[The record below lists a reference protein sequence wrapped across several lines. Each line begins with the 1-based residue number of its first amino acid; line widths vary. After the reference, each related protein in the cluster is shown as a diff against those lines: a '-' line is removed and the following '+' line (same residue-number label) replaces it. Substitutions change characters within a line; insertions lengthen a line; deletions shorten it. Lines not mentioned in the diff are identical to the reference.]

1 MQKLIEKASTL
12 VESLPYIRRFHGKT
26 IVVKYGGSAMVE
38 TELKNNFA
46 KDIVLLKYV
55 GINPIIVH
63 GGGPQI
69 AEMLEKMGIKTKF
82 VSGMRVTDNET
93 MSVVE
98 MVLAG
103 KVNKDI
109 VNLIN
114 KNGGSAIGLSGKDGH
129 LLTAEKLMVE
139 NDSTILQAPEIMDIG
154 HVGRVKGVDANVIQA
169 VSKDFIPIIAPV
181 GTGDD
186 YEAYNINADLV
197 AGSVA
202 AAVKAEKLIMLTDVR
217 GVLDNDESLISSIK
231 TDEVPRLKAEKI
243 IKGGMVPKT
252 DAAVTALQA
261 GVNKAHIVDGR
272 ILHSVLLEIFTDS
285 GIGTQ
290 ITL

>member
-12 VESLPYIRRFHGKT
+12 VESLPYIRRFYGKT

-38 TELKNNFA
+38 DELKNNFA

-69 AEMLEKMGIKTKF
+69 AEMLDKMGIKTKF
-82 VSGMRVTDNET
+82 VSGMRVTDKET

-114 KNGGSAIGLSGKDGH
+114 KNGGSAIGLSGKDGQ

-154 HVGRVKGVDANVIQA
+154 HVGRVKGVDANVIQS

-181 GTGDD
+181 GIGDD

-217 GVLDNDESLISSIK
+217 GVLDNDKRLISSIK
-231 TDEVPRLKAEKI
+231 TDDVPRLKVDKI
-243 IKGGMVPKT
+243 IRGGMIPKT

>member
-1 MQKLIEKASTL
+1 MQELIEKASTL
-12 VESLPYIRRFHGKT
+12 VESLPYIRKFYGKT

-69 AEMLEKMGIKTKF
+69 AEMLGKMGIKTKF
-82 VSGMRVTDNET
+82 VSGMRVTDRET

-154 HVGRVKGVDANVIQA
+154 HVGRVKSVDADVIQA

-181 GTGDD
+181 GIGDD

-217 GVLDNDESLISSIK
+217 GVLDNDGNLISSIK
-231 TDEVPRLKAEKI
+231 ANDVPRLKNDKI
-243 IKGGMVPKT
+243 IKGGMIPKT
-252 DAAVTALQA
+252 DAAVTALEA

>member
-12 VESLPYIRRFHGKT
+12 VESLPYIRRFYGKT

-38 TELKNNFA
+38 DELKNNFA

-69 AEMLEKMGIKTKF
+69 AEMLDKMGIKTKF
-82 VSGMRVTDNET
+82 VSGMRVTDKET
-93 MSVVE
+93 MGVVE

-103 KVNKDI
+103 KINKDI

-114 KNGGSAIGLSGKDGH
+114 KNGGSAIGLSGKDGQ

-181 GTGDD
+181 GIGDD

-217 GVLDNDESLISSIK
+217 GVLDNDGSLISSIK
-231 TDEVPRLKAEKI
+231 TDDVPRLKVDKI
-243 IKGGMVPKT
+243 IRGGMIPKT

>member
-1 MQKLIEKASTL
+1 MQELIQKASTL
-12 VESLPYIRRFHGKT
+12 VESLPYIRRFYGKT

-38 TELKNNFA
+38 DELKNNFA

-69 AEMLEKMGIKTKF
+69 AEMLNKMGIKTKF
-82 VSGMRVTDNET
+82 VSGMRVTDKET
-93 MSVVE
+93 MGVVE

-139 NDSTILQAPEIMDIG
+139 NDSTILQAPEILDIG
-154 HVGRVKGVDANVIQA
+154 HVGSVKNVDANVIQA
-169 VSKDFIPIIAPV
+169 ISKDFIPIIAPV
-181 GTGDD
+181 GIGED

-197 AGSVA
+197 AGAVA
-202 AAVKAEKLIMLTDVR
+202 AAVKAEKLIMLTDVQ
-217 GVLDNDESLISSIK
+217 GVLSNDEKLISSIK
-231 TDEVPRLKAEKI
+231 IKDIPRLKTDKI
-243 IKGGMVPKT
+243 IRGGMIPKT
-252 DAAVTALQA
+252 DAAVTALKA

-290 ITL
+290 ITA

>member
-1 MQKLIEKASTL
+1 MQELIEKASTL
-12 VESLPYIRRFHGKT
+12 VESLPYIRKFYGKT

-69 AEMLEKMGIKTKF
+69 AEMLGKMGIKTKF
-82 VSGMRVTDNET
+82 VSGMRVTDKET

-154 HVGRVKGVDANVIQA
+154 HVGRVKGVDADVIQA

-181 GTGDD
+181 GIGDD

-217 GVLDNDESLISSIK
+217 GVLDNDGNLISSIK
-231 TDEVPRLKAEKI
+231 ANDVPGLKNDKI
-243 IKGGMVPKT
+243 IKGGMIPKT
-252 DAAVTALQA
+252 DAAVTALEA

>member
-12 VESLPYIRRFHGKT
+12 VESLPYIRRFYGKT

-82 VSGMRVTDNET
+82 VSGMRVTDKET

-154 HVGRVKGVDANVIQA
+154 HVGRVKEVDADVIQA

-181 GTGDD
+181 GIDDD

-202 AAVKAEKLIMLTDVR
+202 AAVKAEKLIILTDVR
-217 GVLDNDESLISSIK
+217 GVLDNDGSLISSIK
-231 TDEVPRLKAEKI
+231 TDDVPRLKHEKI
-243 IKGGMVPKT
+243 IKGGMIPKT

-261 GVNKAHIVDGR
+261 GINKAHIVDGR